1 MKKDG
6 YKPKT
11 KMSKVNKI
19 GFGIML
25 GSLFTMLTLTI
36 FFGNDKEVF
45 CVLPTLIIG
54 YYLYEF
60 KPKQR
65 LEI

>member
-1 MKKDG
+1 
-6 YKPKT
+6 
-11 KMSKVNKI
+11 MSKVNKI

-25 GSLFTMLTLTI
+25 GSLDTMLTLTI
-36 FFGNDKEVF
+36 FFGNGKEVF

-65 LEI
+65 

>member
-1 MKKDG
+1 
-6 YKPKT
+6 
-11 KMSKVNKI
+11 MSKVNKI

-45 CVLPTLIIG
+45 CVLPTLIIV

-65 LEI
+65 R